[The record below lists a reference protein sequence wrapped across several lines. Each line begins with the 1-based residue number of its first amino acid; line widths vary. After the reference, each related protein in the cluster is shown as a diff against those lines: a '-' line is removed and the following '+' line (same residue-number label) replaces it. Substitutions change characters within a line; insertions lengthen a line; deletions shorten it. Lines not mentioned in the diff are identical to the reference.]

1 MADLQVN
8 DSLSIPEIC
17 LHYSSSRSS
26 GPGGQNVN
34 KLNTRITLVFDLTE
48 CPTLTDDQKHRLL
61 KKLAPYADK
70 EGRIHISSQRH
81 RSQHANRLDA
91 GQRLAA
97 LIALAVKTTKK
108 RRKTAIPKSAI
119 RKRLVSKRQRSEI
132 KQQRNKK
139 EYN

>member
-8 DSLSIPEIC
+8 DRLSIPEIC

-70 EGRIHISSQRH
+70 KVAFRLFPKTRPSTPIDLTPVNALPHSSLWQ
-81 RSQHANRLDA
+81 
-91 GQRLAA
+91 
-97 LIALAVKTTKK
+97 
-108 RRKTAIPKSAI
+108 
-119 RKRLVSKRQRSEI
+119 
-132 KQQRNKK
+132 
-139 EYN
+139 